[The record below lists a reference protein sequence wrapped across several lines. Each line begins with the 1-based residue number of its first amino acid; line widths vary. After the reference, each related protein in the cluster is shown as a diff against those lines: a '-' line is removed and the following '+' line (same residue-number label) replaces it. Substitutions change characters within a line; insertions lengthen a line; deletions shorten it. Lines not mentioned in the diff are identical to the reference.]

1 MWLIFLTLLSSFYL
15 VKHILFSHE
24 GIQTSC
30 QAKTSRCGLTT
41 STGQTPTHLTLI
53 SLSIGFSQ
61 EVQGCLSYRAQ
72 PQLLFHQQLGSLLK
86 TPKHLLPFLH
96 TGRETLPQTPSGN
109 ISLEEE
115 CNTNVKTKTY
125 KPGSF
130 ISEAR
135 YTMRWGKVCWPQSP
149 CKHDP
154 LISILLKDGRV
165 FSFFFFFMTLCHC
178 FQLSQKIIDLT
189 FWNNYTLQ

>member
-1 MWLIFLTLLSSFYL
+1 MTDFSDFAKLLLLSKASG
-15 VKHILFSHE
+15 SPTRE
-24 GIQTSC
+24 SRTSC
-30 QAKTSRCGLTT
+30 QAKLAGVASIT

-53 SLSIGFSQ
+53 SLFIGFSQ
-61 EVQGCLSYRAQ
+61 EVQGCPSATEPNLSC
-72 PQLLFHQQLGSLLK
+72 FFISSSGLLK

-125 KPGSF
+125 KPEAVSSQKQDIQWDEGRCVGHKARASMTPWFLSF
-130 ISEAR
+130 KGWE
-135 YTMRWGKVCWPQSP
+135 GF
-149 CKHDP
+149 
-154 LISILLKDGRV
+154 L
-165 FSFFFFFMTLCHC
+165 FFFFMTLCHC